1 MSHLYIICIGRQDYP
16 KIMTILLIL
25 DAICLA
31 WQRGILVFRTNGKV
45 SLIRYLEDT
54 IVLISTNRRRLWR
67 PRHSLSKQPVQI
79 IKNKKAQINCTGYGE
94 DAIASYYLLC
104 QLTYKK
110 LNLYYYHSILRTNQ
124 KPASTNVV
132 LLQCKRG
139 TFEEQKESF

>member
-1 MSHLYIICIGRQDYP
+1 MNHLYIICTGRQDYP

-25 DAICLA
+25 DALCLA
-31 WQRGILVFRTNGKV
+31 WQRDIFVFRTNGKV

-67 PRHSLSKQPVQI
+67 PRHSLSKQTVQI
-79 IKNKKAQINCTGYGE
+79 IKNKKAQINCTDYGG

-124 KPASTNVV
+124 KSAFTNVV
-132 LLQCKRG
+132 LLHCKRG
-139 TFEEQKESF
+139 PFREQKESF

>member
-1 MSHLYIICIGRQDYP
+1 
-16 KIMTILLIL
+16 MTILLIL
-25 DAICLA
+25 GALCLA
-31 WQRGILVFRTNGKV
+31 WQRDIFVFRTNRKV

-67 PRHSLSKQPVQI
+67 PRHSLSKQTVQI
-79 IKNKKAQINCTGYGE
+79 IKNKKAQINCTDSGG

-124 KPASTNVV
+124 KAAFPHVV
-132 LLQCKRG
+132 LLHCKRG

>member
-1 MSHLYIICIGRQDYP
+1 MNHLYIICTGRQDYP

-25 DAICLA
+25 DALCLA

-67 PRHSLSKQPVQI
+67 PRHSLSKQTVQI
-79 IKNKKAQINCTGYGE
+79 IKNKKAQINCTDYGG

-124 KPASTNVV
+124 KVSFYKCSPFAV
-132 LLQCKRG
+132 
-139 TFEEQKESF
+139 QKGSF